1 MTEQLLGLVQYAI
14 CFPKPS
20 ALGIMHVVRTSAII
34 IVQIHYVFKGMMW
47 SSSVCLQVW
56 TVGIFVKNECDL
68 NQAFFK
74 YGEVKIITNVIF
86 KIDIFFSWIK

>member
-34 IVQIHYVFKGMMW
+34 IVQIHYVFEDMMW
-47 SSSVCLQVW
+47 SSSACKHVW
-56 TVGIFVKNECDL
+56 TVGILAKNERDL

>member
-34 IVQIHYVFKGMMW
+34 IVQIHYVFEGMMW

-56 TVGIFVKNECDL
+56 TVGIFAKNERDL
-68 NQAFFK
+68 NQAFFE
-74 YGEVKIITNVIF
+74 YG
-86 KIDIFFSWIK
+86 